1 MLGLSQNGGPGA
13 GHTIIV
19 TPVTSP
25 ENKSPNNG
33 NNGVVKL
40 QTSGPQNST
49 ESGASKGALSIKQ
62 NIRYAVNYR

>member
-1 MLGLSQNGGPGA
+1 MQQGHKTGQNGGLGA

-25 ENKSPNNG
+25 ETKSSSNKAIKMMG
-33 NNGVVKL
+33 
-40 QTSGPQNST
+40 

>member
-1 MLGLSQNGGPGA
+1 M

-25 ENKSPNNG
+25 ETKSSS
-33 NNGVVKL
+33 NGVISS
-40 QTSGPQNST
+40 SGPPAPA
-49 ESGASKGALSIKQ
+49 ESGACRGALSIKQ

>member
-1 MLGLSQNGGPGA
+1 MQQGHKTGQNGGLGA

-25 ENKSPNNG
+25 ETKSSS
-33 NNGVVKL
+33 NGVIKL
-40 QTSGPQNST
+40 QTPG